1 MDLLAKET
9 LVSVL
14 AYISPA
20 DVLRVMSPLN
30 KEWRA
35 IAEQVRRGCPVSGRA
50 GPIRPV

>member
-14 AYISPA
+14 AYISPVE
-20 DVLRVMSPLN
+20 VLRVMSALN

-35 IAEQVRRGCPVSGRA
+35 IAEQVRRGSPVSGRVD
-50 GPIRPV
+50 RLCPV